1 MKTSLFVAIV
11 LLSGFSAGIIHGLT
25 NLALIEP
32 YLDKAI
38 GIENQNLF
46 ASGEAQDD
54 PSFWVEYNS
63 YRNWQKSGQI
73 LAGGILG
80 MSMGSL
86 FGIIFAFS
94 RKTLPQGHDAKKAFV
109 LAVIMWFSIFLI
121 PFLKYPANPPTVGDP
136 DTVVLRGILFLSF
149 IAISG
154 LGALGFYRLSKKLQK
169 RKKILSIIGYAAF
182 MSIVFALM
190 PTNPDEITAPLEL
203 VNGFR
208 AMSLVTVSLYWIS
221 NAIILGFLWQRF
233 KPDKPIQT
241 KTH

>member
-1 MKTSLFVAIV
+1 MLF
-11 LLSGFSAGIIHGLT
+11 SGFSAGIIHGLT
-25 NLALIEP
+25 NLALVEP

-38 GIENQNLF
+38 GLENQNLF

-54 PSFWVEYNS
+54 PTFWVEYDS
-63 YRNWQKSGQI
+63 YRNWQKGGQI

-94 RKTLPQGHDAKKAFV
+94 RKTLPQGHDAKKALL
-109 LAVIMWFSIFLI
+109 LASIMWFTIFLI

-154 LGALGFYRLSKKLQK
+154 FGALGFYRLSKKFQK
-169 RKKILSIIGYAAF
+169 RKKILSIIGYVSF
-182 MSIVFALM
+182 MSIVFVLM

-208 AMSLVTVSLYWIS
+208 MMSLVTVSLYWIS

>member
-1 MKTSLFVAIV
+1 VLF
-11 LLSGFSAGIIHGLT
+11 SGFSAGIIQGLT

-38 GIENQNLF
+38 GIENQKLF
-46 ASGEAQDD
+46 ASEKAQDD
-54 PSFWVEYNS
+54 PAFWVKYNS
-63 YRNWQKSGQI
+63 YRIWQKGGEI

-80 MSMGSL
+80 TSMGAL

-94 RKTLPQGHDAKKAFV
+94 RKTLPEGHDAKKALV
-109 LAVIMWFSIFLI
+109 LAAIMWFTIFLI

-154 LGALGFYRLSKKLQK
+154 FGALGFYRLSKKLQK
-169 RKKILSIIGYAAF
+169 RKKVLSIIGYAAF
-182 MSIVFALM
+182 MSIVFVLM
-190 PTNPDEITAPLEL
+190 PINPDKMTAPLEL

-208 AMSLVTVSLYWIS
+208 VMSLVTVSLYWIS
-221 NAIILGFLWQRF
+221 NAIILGVLWQRF
-233 KPDKPIQT
+233 KPDKPIHT

>member
-1 MKTSLFVAIV
+1 M
-11 LLSGFSAGIIHGLT
+11 LLSGFSAGIIQGVT
-25 NLALIEP
+25 NLALVEP

-46 ASGEAQDD
+46 DSGEAKDS
-54 PSFWVEYNS
+54 PSFWVEYDS
-63 YRNWQKSGQI
+63 YRNWQKGGQI

-80 MSMGSL
+80 MSIGSL

-94 RKTLPQGHDAKKAFV
+94 RKILPEGHDAKKALI
-109 LAVIMWFSIFLI
+109 LAAIMWFTIFFI

-136 DTVVLRGILFLSF
+136 NTVVLRGILYLSF

-154 LGALGFYRLSKKLQK
+154 FGALAFYHLSKKLQK
-169 RKKILSIIGYAAF
+169 RKKIISIIGYAVF
-182 MSIVFALM
+182 MSIVFTIM
-190 PTNPDEITAPLEL
+190 PINPDEMTASIEL

-208 AMSLVTVSLYWIS
+208 MMSILTVSIYWIS
-221 NAIILGFLWQRF
+221 NAIILGVLWQRF
-233 KPDKPIQT
+233 HPDKPIYT

>member
-1 MKTSLFVAIV
+1 
-11 LLSGFSAGIIHGLT
+11 
-25 NLALIEP
+25 
-32 YLDKAI
+32 
-38 GIENQNLF
+38 
-46 ASGEAQDD
+46 
-54 PSFWVEYNS
+54 
-63 YRNWQKSGQI
+63 
-73 LAGGILG
+73 
-80 MSMGSL
+80 L

-94 RKTLPQGHDAKKAFV
+94 RKTLPQGHDAKKALV
-109 LAVIMWFSIFLI
+109 LAVIMWFAIFLI

-154 LGALGFYRLSKKLQK
+154 FGALGFYRLSKKFQK
-169 RKKILSIIGYAAF
+169 RKKILSIIGYVSF
-182 MSIVFALM
+182 MSIVFVLM

-203 VNGFR
+203 VNDFR

>member
-1 MKTSLFVAIV
+1 MLF
-11 LLSGFSAGIIHGLT
+11 SGFSAGLIHGLT
-25 NLALIEP
+25 NLALVEP

-46 ASGEAQDD
+46 ASGEAHDS

-63 YRNWQKSGQI
+63 YRDWQKGGQI

-94 RKTLPQGHDAKKAFV
+94 RKTLPQGHDAKKALV
-109 LAVIMWFSIFLI
+109 LASIMWFAIFLI

-169 RKKILSIIGYAAF
+169 RKKILSIIGYASF
-182 MSIVFALM
+182 MSIVFVLM

-208 AMSLVTVSLYWIS
+208 LMSLVAVSLYWIS

-241 KTH
+241 RTH

>member
-1 MKTSLFVAIV
+1 LKTSLFLAIV
-11 LLSGFSAGIIHGLT
+11 LLSGFSAGVIHGLT
-25 NLALIEP
+25 NLALVEP
-32 YLDKAI
+32 YLDQAI

-46 ASGEAQDD
+46 DSGEAKDG

-63 YRNWQKSGQI
+63 YRYWQKEGQI

-80 MSMGSL
+80 MSIGSL

-94 RKTLPQGHDAKKAFV
+94 RKTLPEGHDAKKALI
-109 LAVIMWFSIFLI
+109 LAAIMWGSIFLI

-154 LGALGFYRLSKKLQK
+154 FGALGFYYLSKKLQK
-169 RKKILSIIGYAAF
+169 RKKIISIIGYAAF
-182 MSIVFALM
+182 MSIMFVIM
-190 PTNPDEITAPLEL
+190 PINPDKMTAPVDL

-208 AMSLVTVSLYWIS
+208 MMSLLTVSIYWVS
-221 NAIILGFLWQRF
+221 NAIILGVLWQRF
-233 KPDKPIQT
+233 QPDKPIYT